1 MKRTTI
7 SLPDDLAG
15 MLEREAHRRGTSVSE
30 VVRMALESHF
40 NLDKPREPP
49 AANLYRSGHS
59 TAAAD
64 LEEILA
70 TQWPEAIDGDGLG
83 PDR

>member
-7 SLPDDLAG
+7 SLPDRLAG
-15 MLEREAHRRGTSVSE
+15 VLEREAQRRRMSVSE

-40 NLDKPREPP
+40 DLDKSREPP
-49 AANLYRSGHS
+49 AANLYHSGDS

-70 TQWPEAIDGDGLG
+70 TQWPQAIDGDGLG